1 MADSS
6 IVFQTLFNGIMLG
19 LLLVIFALGLSLV
32 FGIMRILNFAHG
44 ELYMLGGFGMWGLF
58 AQHHVNYFLALVL
71 TMLAVALI
79 GIVIERFIF
88 KPFRGKLLSGLIAS
102 LALIL
107 ILQTSVFLS
116 FGIQDKAIPTAPGF
130 GGVISVFGVIFS
142 RERFFIIIITA
153 VLVLLLHLFLK
164 RTKPGKAMRATA
176 QEPDGAALLGIKVD
190 NTCSIAMAIG
200 CALAAAAGALVGTM
214 FYVNA
219 FIGEPWL
226 MKGLAVV
233 VLGGLGS
240 IPGTMLGGFIIG
252 MVESFGTTYIGGD
265 YSFMMIFLVLLIV
278 LLVRPR
284 GLFGLP
290 FRQ

>member
-1 MADSS
+1 
-6 IVFQTLFNGIMLG
+6 MLS
-19 LLLVIFALGLSLV
+19 LLLILFALGLSLI

-44 ELYMLGGFGMWGLF
+44 EIYMLGGFGMWGLF

-71 TMLAVALI
+71 TMAGVALI
-79 GIVIERFIF
+79 GIIIERFIF
-88 KPFRGKLLSGLIAS
+88 KPFRGKLLSGLIVS
-102 LALIL
+102 LGLIL
-107 ILQTSVFLS
+107 ILQTSTFLG
-116 FGIQDKAIPTAPGF
+116 FGITDKAIPTVPGF
-130 GGVISVFGVIFS
+130 GGVISVFGVVFS
-142 RERFFIIIITA
+142 RERLFIILIAA

-190 NTCSIAMAIG
+190 STCSIAMGIG
-200 CALAAAAGALVGTM
+200 CALAAAAGSLVGTM
-214 FYVNA
+214 FYINA
-219 FIGEPWL
+219 FIGQPWL
-226 MKGLAVV
+226 MKGLAAV

-240 IPGTMLGGFIIG
+240 IPGTIVGGFIIG

-265 YSFMMIFLVLLIV
+265 YSFILIFLVLLIV